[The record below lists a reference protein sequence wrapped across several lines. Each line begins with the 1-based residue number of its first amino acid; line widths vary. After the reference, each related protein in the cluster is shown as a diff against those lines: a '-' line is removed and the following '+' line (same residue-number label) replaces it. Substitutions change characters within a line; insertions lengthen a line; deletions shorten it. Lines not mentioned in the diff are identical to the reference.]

1 MAFLLEA
8 SFYLFLALLIM
19 PWLVLLAW
27 AVRRIRAGL
36 PELFLLLPSALLSLL
51 VADMFWLGEPG
62 CLPVWNT
69 ACDAITIVGWILYLP
84 ALIAQI
90 LFNGTAIAVLIE
102 RNRST
107 ASQSKLKG

>member
-8 SFYLFLALLIM
+8 SFYVLLALLIM
-19 PWLVLLAW
+19 PWLVLVAW
-27 AVRRIRAGL
+27 AARRIRAGL
-36 PELFLLLPSALLSLL
+36 AELFLLLPSALLSLL

-69 ACDAITIVGWILYLP
+69 ACEAIAIVGWILYLP
-84 ALIAQI
+84 VLMGLI
-90 LFNGTAIAVLIE
+90 LFNGSAIAVLIE

-107 ASQSKLKG
+107 AL